1 MSGLVETCLP
11 IFYSSVGVVFCNLE
25 AADVQF
31 LAGAPD
37 AGVAFL
43 RKFQVGLR
51 IPRSSRAPFRF
62 DGARASELIARSVPR
77 IVRAVF
83 RADRAQFEMWRT

>member
-43 RKFQVGLR
+43 RKFQVGRQQEAFALLLAR
-51 IPRSSRAPFRF
+51 RSGRQRERQIAALGQRF
-62 DGARASELIARSVPR
+62 
-77 IVRAVF
+77 
-83 RADRAQFEMWRT
+83 AD